1 VIPGYVE
8 FEFDLPKALLERL
21 AATLDA
27 TATAPLT
34 EANAACLGEFQGVY
48 ELFHKGELV
57 YVGKTDAKAGLRQRL
72 SRHALKIKHRIGLD
86 PNDVSFKAVRI
97 FVFTAMD
104 LEADLIVHHAKDGKL
119 AWNNSGFGANDPG
132 RNRDRSEIKAAHFD
146 ARHPIDTEFAISNL
160 TYAKAT
166 SAADALEILKENVPY
181 NLRFERDGGNPHPD
195 LTAAKLGKPLKPKT
209 AKEALC
215 AIVDVLPKGWTATVL
230 PGYIIL
236 YRERA
241 SYPSAQYQIK
251 SA

>member
-1 VIPGYVE
+1 MIPGYVE

-21 AATLDA
+21 AETLDA
-27 TATAPLT
+27 TGTAPLT
-34 EANAACLGEFQGVY
+34 EANAARLGEVQGVY
-48 ELFHKGELV
+48 ELFHKGQLV

-86 PNDVSFKAVRI
+86 PNDVSYKAVRI

-104 LEADLIVHHAKDGKL
+104 LEADLIVHHAKDGRL

-132 RNRDRSEIKAAHFD
+132 RNRDRSEIKATHFD
-146 ARHPIDTEFAISNL
+146 ARYPIDTDFAIAGLSL
-160 TYAKAT
+160 GKGV
-166 SAADALEILKENVPY
+166 SAAEALDGLKERVPY
-181 NLRFERDGGNPHPD
+181 NLRFERAGNDPHPE
-195 LTAAKLGKPLKPKT
+195 LASVTLGKPLKPKT
-209 AKEALC
+209 VREALS
-215 AIVDVLPKGWTATVL
+215 AIVEALPRGWTATVL

-241 SYPSAQYQIK
+241 AYPSAQYQIK